1 MDLCVVWKTNRKKP
15 IPDDKR
21 WQNIGGVWW
30 LEAKSKWTR
39 KETYGEILRF
49 FARFGLAAYCHD
61 SHSGHL
67 GEFPKLWL
75 GTIACTDFTIPS
87 NSFQLRNFKS
97 IFENCSGRAPC
108 RGTGVGQP
116 ADRPNTN
123 KKLKSIAE
131 NVMTRNRLV
140 SKLREEVGKKEDI
153 SRKGKE
159 YISEVLREVRDTLNR
174 EPEKIRKAFDETLL
188 GPPHSQLETLLK
200 KIPEPTQDDE
210 KHQPQEKTVFCR
222 LCGESWKTKKPL
234 KVHACFYRREHLL
247 EPLLLPLQ

>member
-1 MDLCVVWKTNRKKP
+1 
-15 IPDDKR
+15 
-21 WQNIGGVWW
+21 
-30 LEAKSKWTR
+30 
-39 KETYGEILRF
+39 
-49 FARFGLAAYCHD
+49 
-61 SHSGHL
+61 
-67 GEFPKLWL
+67 
-75 GTIACTDFTIPS
+75 
-87 NSFQLRNFKS
+87 
-97 IFENCSGRAPC
+97 
-108 RGTGVGQP
+108 
-116 ADRPNTN
+116 
-123 KKLKSIAE
+123 
-131 NVMTRNRLV
+131 MTRNRLV
-140 SKLREEVGKKEDI
+140 SKLREEVGKKENI
-153 SRKGKE
+153 SQKGKE